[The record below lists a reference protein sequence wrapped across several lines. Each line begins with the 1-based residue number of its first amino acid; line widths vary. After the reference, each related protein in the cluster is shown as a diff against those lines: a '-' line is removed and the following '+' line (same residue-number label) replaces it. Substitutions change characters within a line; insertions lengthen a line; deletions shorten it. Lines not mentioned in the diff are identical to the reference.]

1 MLYLLSTAAATAPA
15 QQNLPD
21 NHPLVYILLL

>member
-15 QQNLPD
+15 QQNPPD
-21 NHPLVYILLL
+21 DHPLVYILPL

>member
-1 MLYLLSTAAATAPA
+1 MLYLLSTAAATALP